1 MVVTSII
8 TSNVSVLTPELK
20 SAVDKLDIKQQKTRF
35 NYTLLQDTHFSY
47 KNKNSLKG
55 KHRDIQDCY

>member
-8 TSNVSVLTPELK
+8 TSNVSMLTPELK
-20 SAVDKLDIKQQKTRF
+20 SAVDKLDLKQQKTRF